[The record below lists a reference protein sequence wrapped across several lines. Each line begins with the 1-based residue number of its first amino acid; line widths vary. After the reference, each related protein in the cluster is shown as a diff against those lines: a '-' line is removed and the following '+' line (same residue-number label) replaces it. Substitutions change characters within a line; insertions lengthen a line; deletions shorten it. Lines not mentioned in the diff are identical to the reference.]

1 MHMQPFLNHF
11 HAMAASSDPKGFRDG
26 KKRPSFLAAMATF
39 IGFHQKKLVIRRG
52 PFLVGPKILKL

>member
-11 HAMAASSDPKGFRDG
+11 HATAAPDPKGFRDG

-39 IGFHQKKLVIRRG
+39 TTGFHQMELVNGHIKG
-52 PFLVGPKILKL
+52 TIPFGT